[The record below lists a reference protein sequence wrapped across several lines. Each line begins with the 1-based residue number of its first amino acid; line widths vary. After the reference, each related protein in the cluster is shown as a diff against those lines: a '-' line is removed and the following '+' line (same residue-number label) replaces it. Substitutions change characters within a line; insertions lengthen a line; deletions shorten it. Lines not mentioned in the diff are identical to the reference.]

1 MTMKSVGAGEF
12 KAKCLAIMDEVRET
26 GEPYVITK
34 RGVPVARLVPEK
46 AAVERKK
53 SIFGCMKDEMTIVG
67 DIDVS
72 PWEDEFGDRDPI
84 LEKWDRLNP
93 K

>member
-1 MTMKSVGAGEF
+1 MKRVGAGEF

-34 RGVPVARLVPEK
+34 RGVPVARLVPESPK
-46 AAVERKK
+46 PRRKK
-53 SIFGCMKDEMTIVG
+53 NIFGCMKDRMTIVG

-72 PWEDEFGDRDPI
+72 PWEEEFGDRDPI